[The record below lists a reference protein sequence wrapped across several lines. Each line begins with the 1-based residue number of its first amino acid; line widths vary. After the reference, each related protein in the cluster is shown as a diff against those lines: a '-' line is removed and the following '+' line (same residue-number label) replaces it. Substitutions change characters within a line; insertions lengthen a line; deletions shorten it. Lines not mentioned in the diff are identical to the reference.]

1 MSYLF
6 YSSVFSPSE
15 DDSDSQRPISEG
27 TYHHP
32 DDEQPRLKPLE
43 DDQCGATTSPSP
55 EASELVPIPVDE
67 DRTVSD
73 NDSQRPSEGSSSYHH
88 LVESDDEQPR
98 LKPLEDEEYGVT
110 ISPSPAT
117 DSTSTASQ
125 LVLPDRDRTLTEL
138 FNQTSTVIGLELP
151 LPYDNL
157 NPEQYN
163 DDSEEDRNRRLT
175 IKQYYLHF

>member
-1 MSYLF
+1 MST
-6 YSSVFSPSE
+6 SSE
-15 DDSDSQRPISEG
+15 DDRDSQRPISEG

-43 DDQCGATTSPSP
+43 DDQCGATIIPFP

-98 LKPLEDEEYGVT
+98 LKPLEDGEYGVT
-110 ISPSPAT
+110 ISPSAAT

-125 LVLPDRDRTLTEL
+125 LVVPVQVDGDRTLIEL
-138 FNQTSTVIGLELP
+138 FNQTSTVIGLEP
-151 LPYDNL
+151 LVPYDSL
-157 NPEQYN
+157 HPEQYN
-163 DDSEEDRNRRLT
+163 DSEEDRNRRLT
-175 IKQYYLHF
+175 IAIPYNPDL